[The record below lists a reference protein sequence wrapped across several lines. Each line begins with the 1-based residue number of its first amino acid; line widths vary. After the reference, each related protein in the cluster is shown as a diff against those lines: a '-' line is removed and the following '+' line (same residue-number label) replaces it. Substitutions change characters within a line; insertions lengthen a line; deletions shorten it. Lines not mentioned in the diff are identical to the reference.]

1 MNTTANIAAARTVE
15 EIFAFATPAQKARA
29 TRAAN
34 KALNGQKLADWSAEE
49 RDAGFY
55 ADVFTAEQLAAIIA
69 ASGYIDNASK
79 A

>member
-1 MNTTANIAAARTVE
+1 MNTTNTTAARTVE

-55 ADVFTAEQLAAIIA
+55 ADMFTAEQLAAIIA
-69 ASGYIDNASK
+69 ASGYIDNADK

>member
-1 MNTTANIAAARTVE
+1 MTNAAITIE
-15 EIFAFATPAQKARA
+15 ELFALGTPAQKARA

-34 KALNGQKLADWSAEE
+34 KALNGQKLSDWSADE
-49 RDAGFY
+49 RNAGFF

>member
-1 MNTTANIAAARTVE
+1 MNNAIIID
-15 EIFAFATPAQKARA
+15 EIFTLGTPAQKSRA

-34 KALNGQKLADWSAEE
+34 GFLNGQKLSDWSAEE

-55 ADVFTAEQLAAIIA
+55 ADIFTAEQLAAIVA